1 MVMPRPDLE
10 AIGVGYRRIP
20 VMAIGKDVYC
30 DTRIIL
36 RKLEEFFPHGKI
48 GASSPDGYA
57 IQKLIE
63 IWHVE
68 GPLFSRAASS
78 MPLSVFKDAK
88 FAKDRGQ
95 MTGRPWNMEV
105 MEKFRPDA
113 LAYVRSAFSF
123 LEKLLADG
131 RQWIIST
138 SEPSLADIE
147 AIFVVHW
154 LNGMKGALPEDL
166 VSQAKYPKV
175 FAWIG
180 RFDNALKTAQAK
192 APKPTKLDGATAAKQ
207 VFESGFAEKEGTVEV
222 GEFQK
227 ELRQGDQVEVFPTD
241 SGMHNKDS
249 GRLLSLTED
258 EIVIDL
264 ENGLRLHTPR
274 AGFRVKQLGSKL

>member
-1 MVMPRPDLE
+1 MAADNDRSIRYYHYNSSPYARKVVWYLTLRGMSWAEVKQPVIMPRPDLQ

-36 RKLEEFFPHGKI
+36 RKLEELFPDSKM
-48 GASSPDGYA
+48 GATSPDGCA

-78 MPLSVFKDAK
+78 MPLSVFKDPK
-88 FAKDRGQ
+88 FSKDREQ
-95 MTGRPWNMEV
+95 MTGRPWNIEA

-147 AIFVVHW
+147 
-154 LNGMKGALPEDL
+154 G
-166 VSQAKYPKV
+166 
-175 FAWIG
+175 
-180 RFDNALKTAQAK
+180 
-192 APKPTKLDGATAAKQ
+192 KLECQ
-207 VFESGFAEKEGTVEV
+207 RMS
-222 GEFQK
+222 
-227 ELRQGDQVEVFPTD
+227 P
-241 SGMHNKDS
+241 
-249 GRLLSLTED
+249 
-258 EIVIDL
+258 
-264 ENGLRLHTPR
+264 
-274 AGFRVKQLGSKL
+274 